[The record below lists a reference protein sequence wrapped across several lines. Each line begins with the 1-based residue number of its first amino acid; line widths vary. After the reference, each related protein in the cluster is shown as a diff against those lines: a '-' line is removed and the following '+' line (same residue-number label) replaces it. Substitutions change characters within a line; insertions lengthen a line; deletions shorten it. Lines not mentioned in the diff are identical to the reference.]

1 MYWSRQ
7 YLSIDPKKR
16 LPRPHTDQTVVHK
29 LQKIVS
35 MLDILETIK
44 DKELGFQI

>member
-1 MYWSRQ
+1 
-7 YLSIDPKKR
+7 
-16 LPRPHTDQTVVHK
+16 
-29 LQKIVS
+29 